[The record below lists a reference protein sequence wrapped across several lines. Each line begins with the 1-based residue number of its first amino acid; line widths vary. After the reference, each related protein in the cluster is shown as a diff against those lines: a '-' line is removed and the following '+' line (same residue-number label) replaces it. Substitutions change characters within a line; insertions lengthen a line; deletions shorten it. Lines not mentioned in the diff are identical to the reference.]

1 MISSNGTLVVLTR
14 ETHGSAGGT
23 VRDICFTLQILNTEV
38 FHEGKEESMTDDPII
53 QTQDSEDDG
62 EVDDLIG
69 DQSEDGKRII

>member
-1 MISSNGTLVVLTR
+1 
-14 ETHGSAGGT
+14 
-23 VRDICFTLQILNTEV
+23 
-38 FHEGKEESMTDDPII
+38 MTDDPII